1 MTIVLL
7 VSVLS
12 GKESMQIVIELIN
25 GLKLGLEYVSA
36 DSEDPNDVNLVV
48 FDLLFLRFM
57 IIVP

>member
-1 MTIVLL
+1 MTTVLL
-7 VSVLS
+7 VSALS
-12 GKESMQIVIELIN
+12 DNSMQIVIELIN

>member
-1 MTIVLL
+1 
-7 VSVLS
+7 
-12 GKESMQIVIELIN
+12 MQIVIELIN